1 MYFQNNIVKLDR
13 KHFNEEAE
21 EDDNMEIMNNNYK
34 MTAHKTHTQKKVA
47 YTKKIKMKIKK
58 EQQNQNNIKA
68 LHDHRP
74 LMSVYP
80 IHHLHWFLLFSN

>member
-34 MTAHKTHTQKKVA
+34 MTAHKTHTHKK
-47 YTKKIKMKIKK
+47 K
-58 EQQNQNNIKA
+58 
-68 LHDHRP
+68 
-74 LMSVYP
+74 
-80 IHHLHWFLLFSN
+80 